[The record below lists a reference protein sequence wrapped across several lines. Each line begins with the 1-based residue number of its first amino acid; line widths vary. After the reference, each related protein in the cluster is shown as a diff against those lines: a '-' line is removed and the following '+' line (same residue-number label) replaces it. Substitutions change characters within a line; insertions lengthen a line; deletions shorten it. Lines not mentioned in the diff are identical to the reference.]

1 MSTSYEFINVST
13 EEAVGRIV
21 LDRPPVN
28 VLNIQM
34 MREINGALDA
44 FAADEELKLVE
55 IGAVGKA
62 FCAGVDV
69 ADHAPELVAEMV
81 EQFDGMFERLAA
93 LPVPSLAVVDGA
105 ALGGGCELVAG
116 CDMAIASKRSKFGQ
130 PEIRLGFFP
139 PFAAYALPKLI
150 GHNRAIE
157 LCLLGESV
165 GAERAAAIGL
175 INRAVEDDKLAEE
188 LAGLEDGIRAASPLI
203 IRLAK
208 RAVVENLEK
217 PFAEA
222 MRSLDSLFLDELMK
236 TEDTLEGMNSF
247 LEKRKPVWKNR

>member
-1 MSTSYEFINVST
+1 MSEAYEFIHVNTDDSI
-13 EEAVGRIV
+13 GRIV

-34 MREINGALDA
+34 MHEINAALDG
-44 FAADEELKLVE
+44 FAADSELKLVE
-55 IGAVGKA
+55 IKAGGKA

-69 ADHAPELVAEMV
+69 ADHAPDIV
-81 EQFDGMFERLAA
+81 EDMIKVFDGMFARLASM
-93 LPVPSLAVVDGA
+93 PVPSLAVVNGA

-139 PFAAYALPKLI
+139 PFAAYVLPKLV
-150 GHNRAIE
+150 GRNRAME
-157 LCLLGESV
+157 LCIV
-165 GAERAAAIGL
+165 GDSISAEQAAVIGL
-175 INRAVEDDKLAEE
+175 INYAVENDLLEE
-188 LAGLEDGIRAASPLI
+188 RTSQIEDSIRASSPLI

-208 RAVVENLEK
+208 RAIDENLNK
-217 PFAEA
+217 PFNDAI
-222 MRSLDSLFLDELMK
+222 RNLDSLFLEKLMR
-236 TEDTLEGMNSF
+236 TEDTQEGMKSF